1 MKMFAL
7 LRRREFTAFI
17 VNIALI
23 LQLIYVGTEKNV
35 ENRIN

>member
-1 MKMFAL
+1 MKMFTL

-23 LQLIYVGTEKNV
+23 IQLIYVRTGKNV